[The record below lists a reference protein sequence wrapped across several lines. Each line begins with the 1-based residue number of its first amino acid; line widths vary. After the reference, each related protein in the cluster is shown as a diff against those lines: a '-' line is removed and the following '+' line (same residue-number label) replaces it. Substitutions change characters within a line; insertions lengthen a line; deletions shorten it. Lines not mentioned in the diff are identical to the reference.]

1 MDNHAPLPG
10 SISQRETGEG
20 CLDKEEGKQKGHVF
34 LETWLLVKPLS
45 DCACSSHFS
54 CVFCLFLCFQLLLC
68 TGGILLGWPV
78 AFLRTWAVALFQ
90 ADSSCFE
97 RSASGPQPSTVAT
110 VHGDTSHQVR
120 GKDTFKCTPTWY
132 YFQGSKHCRIWMR
145 FPQVSLDIRILEK
158 RSFLQGGL
166 VILLMKVHFD

>member
-1 MDNHAPLPG
+1 MPVPPT
-10 SISQRETGEG
+10 S
-20 CLDKEEGKQKGHVF
+20 
-34 LETWLLVKPLS
+34 LVCS
-45 DCACSSHFS
+45 ACFFSS
-54 CVFCLFLCFQLLLC
+54 FQLLLC
-68 TGGILLGWPV
+68 TGGIFLGWP
-78 AFLRTWAVALFQ
+78 AASFLRTRAVALFQ

-97 RSASGPQPSTVAT
+97 RSASGPQRSTVAT

-120 GKDTFKCTPTWY
+120 GKDTFKCTPTLY

-166 VILLMKVHFD
+166 VILLMKVHFDGLNNTTMCQELALGLIIHIFMCTHVGRYI